1 MRPSLT
7 TLLLVFCLT
16 VAAHPASCTDEKT
29 TGWIEES
36 RTLRQNWT
44 LPAGAR
50 TVEVD
55 NYTGPIVVTARP
67 GDRVEAIVRETV
79 AGRSPEKLAEARR
92 QVTLAM
98 EQRADGVHLVVDG
111 PFRCRDG
118 RMGSWNDDWHG
129 WRRAGY
135 KVTYAFELQVPERAD
150 LVLATVDGG
159 DVRVRGVHG
168 RFEVHNVNGD
178 VTLDQV
184 GGSAEVKTVNGP
196 VRVTFASNPTG
207 PSEFETVNGDV
218 DVAFRAGL
226 DADLRFKTMNGEV
239 FTEFDY
245 VRRSLAAPSGDRSK
259 GRFVLQRD
267 GAFGVTVGGGG
278 TELAFATL
286 NGNILV
292 RNQDQ

>member
-7 TLLLVFCLT
+7 TPLLILCLAA
-16 VAAHPASCTDEKT
+16 VARPASCSDEKT

-36 RTLRQNWT
+36 RTLRQSWT
-44 LPAGAR
+44 LAAGAR

-55 NYTGPIVVTARP
+55 NYTGPITVTAGS
-67 GDRVEAIVRETV
+67 GDRVEAVVRETV
-79 AGRSPEKLAEARR
+79 AGRSPGKLAEARR
-92 QVTLAM
+92 EVTLAM
-98 EQRADGVHLVVDG
+98 EQSADGVHLVVDG
-111 PFRCRDG
+111 PFRCRDCRRG
-118 RMGSWNDDWHG
+118 NWSGGWDGWH
-129 WRRAGY
+129 RAGY

-168 RFEVHNVNGD
+168 RFAIRNVNGD
-178 VTLDQV
+178 VTLERV
-184 GGSAEVKTVNGP
+184 GGSGEVKTVNGP

-207 PSEFETVNGDV
+207 PSEFETINGDV

-245 VRRSLAAPSGDRSK
+245 LRRSLATPSGDRSK

-278 TELAFATL
+278 IELAFATL